1 MGLLFINKRILPA
14 TALLVG
20 HYLGGQEGSQVKFAH
35 GTLVVAIATP
45 EVIVVVS
52 DSRRT
57 NPQAGTYADNSKKL
71 FVESEKRIIGIAGLA
86 DVSLSDFP
94 SLTAQIAPLID
105 ETVSQI
111 PGAEEQY
118 WSEPPIPDNWPPDK
132 RQYWNDEPMWW
143 RSIRG
148 PMQTIA
154 NIAATLTSINPQD
167 LYLEAIFAGYRSDGH
182 AKLEKLAMIPTLQMS
197 SVGRPWIGIASNRQ
211 RQTTAGEL
219 IWMTAGDTGFANAVL
234 GGTITDAERAKLKS
248 YLGIVRYLKALHEK
262 QLRSL
267 TEDDLVNL
275 AKDLIRATAAIS
287 PVVGSDPIQVAKVH
301 PGRKVELSQ
310 PAFPSAGYFL
320 GSSGTWYM
328 GQVLSDDYSF
338 NTVRP
343 GAVFTTSEI
352 RNNKTAVRIGDN
364 YFFGDSFV
372 NATAYYDGGT
382 VNFARNEVK
391 DSTLLVLKGVDIK
404 PLTPVIA
411 AFKNV
416 RYIVDVPAPK

>member
-1 MGLLFINKRILPA
+1 MKKWILSV
-14 TALLVG
+14 TALLIG
-20 HYLGGQEGSQVKFAH
+20 HYLGGQEVPQVNFAH

-45 EVIVVVS
+45 KVIVVVS

-57 NPQAGTYADNSKKL
+57 NPKAGTYEDNSKKL

-105 ETVSQI
+105 ETVSQM
-111 PGAEEQY
+111 PGAEERY

-132 RQYWNDEPMWW
+132 RQYWNNEPMWW
-143 RSIRG
+143 VSIRG
-148 PMQTIA
+148 PLQTIA

-167 LYLEAIFAGYRSDGH
+167 LYLEAIFAGYKNDGH
-182 AKLEKLAMIPTLQMS
+182 AKLEKLAMIPILQMS
-197 SVGRPWIGIASNRQ
+197 NVGRPWIGIASNRQ
-211 RQTTAGEL
+211 RQTTSDEL
-219 IWMTAGDTGFANAVL
+219 IWMTAGDTGLANSVL
-234 GGTITDAERAKLKS
+234 GGTIADAEKAKLKS
-248 YLGIVRYLKALHEK
+248 YLGIVRYLEAFQKK

-287 PVVGSDPIQVAKVH
+287 PVVGSDPIQLAKVH
-301 PGRKVELSQ
+301 PRRKVELSQ

-328 GQVLSDDYSF
+328 GQVLSDDYPF
-338 NTVRP
+338 NTIRP

-372 NATAYYDGGT
+372 NATAYYDGGI
-382 VNFARNEVK
+382 VNFARNEVN
-391 DSTLLVLKGVDIK
+391 DSTLLILKGVDIK
-404 PLTPVIA
+404 PLTAVIA
-411 AFKNV
+411 AFRNV
-416 RYIVDVPAPK
+416 RYVTEVPAPK